1 MAEAVVSFV
10 LELLKD
16 SVIPELKFLGG
27 VSDQVKLAQ
36 TQLQLMQCFL
46 KDADSRQGESEAI
59 RIWAANI
66 RDVAYDL
73 DDAIETFVLKVA
85 SKRNAS
91 LLKRFTGI
99 FIKRVHLHQIGS
111 DIVKITTRISQL
123 NSSLQSY
130 NLHQTRESRGRKVLE
145 KILTKLISPTNE
157 QREEIAKLKKDQ
169 IAERLWI
176 TQRER
181 KCLVV
186 LDDIWTRDAWRSLE
200 AGFPMN
206 EETESRILLTTRN
219 KEVASY
225 ADKNGFLF
233 EPQPLNDD
241 ESWKLFEKIAL

>member
-130 NLHQTRESRGRKVLE
+130 NLHQTRESRGD
-145 KILTKLISPTNE
+145 TFF
-157 QREEIAKLKKDQ
+157 QRQQERRIAYPH
-169 IAERLWI
+169 IIEPHVWW
-176 TQRER
+176 
-181 KCLVV
+181 CLMTFGPVM
-186 LDDIWTRDAWRSLE
+186 RGGR
-200 AGFPMN
+200 
-206 EETESRILLTTRN
+206 
-219 KEVASY
+219 
-225 ADKNGFLF
+225 
-233 EPQPLNDD
+233 
-241 ESWKLFEKIAL
+241 WKLDFQ